1 MTNTL
6 HRFGTAKSFSDDII
20 VFALPA
26 LGRCGQDEALPVLKR
41 FMEIAIEYGPVN
53 MGDARN
59 GGALRST
66 RYRNFF
72 AHWFRRNKRDFQ
84 TVLKTMTKATTMSV
98 VFDNLPAAQAFV
110 KRIKEEDFGISVN
123 ISTSLEN
130 AQACCRA
137 AGLTRHSV
145 GYSLGFGGMGDNIPD
160 KHAVM
165 LSTMCGHGMIAHSF
179 AKKMIDFVKEG
190 RRSPEDAAASLQ
202 RFCSCGIF
210 NQSRARRIFEDARIG
225 VRDEFAARDECC
237 GNDCP
242 DCPFK
247 ERRPENV
254 GELSADKYFVRLSP
268 CKHA

>member
-26 LGRCGQDEALPVLKR
+26 LGKCGQDEALPVLRR
-41 FMEIAIEYGPVN
+41 FLEIALEYGPVN
-53 MGDARN
+53 IGDARN

-66 RYRNFF
+66 RYKNIFS
-72 AHWFRRNKRDFQ
+72 HWFRRNKPDFQ
-84 TVLKTMTKATTMSV
+84 QVLKTLTKATTMSV

-110 KRIKEEDFGISVN
+110 QRMKDEDLGISVN
-123 ISTSLEN
+123 ISTSIEN
-130 AQACCRA
+130 AQACCRS
-137 AGLTRHSV
+137 AGLVRHSLS
-145 GYSLGFGGMGDNIPD
+145 YSLGFEGIGDNVPN
-160 KHAVM
+160 KHAIM

-190 RRSPEDAAASLQ
+190 RRSPEEASASLQ

-210 NQSRARRIFEDARIG
+210 NTTRAKRIFEDARVG
-225 VRDEFAARDECC
+225 GKDEFVKRARCC

-247 ERRPENV
+247 PGGRQYV
-254 GELSADKYFVRLSP
+254 AQSA
-268 CKHA
+268 A

>member
-26 LGRCGQDEALPVLKR
+26 LGKCGQGDALPVLRR
-41 FMEIAIEYGPVN
+41 FMEIALEYKPVN
-53 MGDARN
+53 IGDARN

-66 RYRNFF
+66 RYKSLFS
-72 AHWFRRNKRDFQ
+72 HWFKRNKPDFRQ
-84 TVLKTMTKATTMSV
+84 VLKTMTKATTMSV

-110 KRIKEEDFGISVN
+110 KRIKDEDFGVSVN

-130 AQACCRA
+130 AQACCRH
-137 AGLTRHSV
+137 AGVTRHSLS
-145 GYSLGFGGMGDNIPD
+145 YSLGFGGMGNNIPN
-160 KHAVM
+160 KHAIM

-190 RRSPEDAAASLQ
+190 RRSPQDAAASLQ

-210 NQSRARRIFEDARIG
+210 NTSRACRIFEDARIG
-225 VRDEFAARDECC
+225 ARDEFGKRDRCC
-237 GNDCP
+237 GNNCP

-247 ERRPENV
+247 GRRQDSTQEVP
-254 GELSADKYFVRLSP
+254 A
-268 CKHA
+268 